1 MIENNLVIFLLIVAI
16 FILTSSII
24 NDINEHSFRNLY
36 NNSKIDVFTFYH
48 LIIIMIKCVTLK
60 M

>member
-24 NDINEHSFRNLY
+24 NDINEHSFINLY
-36 NNSKIDVFTFYH
+36 NNSKN
-48 LIIIMIKCVTLK
+48 
-60 M
+60 